1 MCVILCMFQL
11 TDSSMELLTGR
22 CPQLET
28 LDISHCSTLTGATL
42 RSITQVGGGAE
53 GCRRERDTRGALCEK
68 QIINQYGIN

>member
-1 MCVILCMFQL
+1 MCDIVYMFQL

-42 RSITQVGGGAE
+42 RSITQVGGGGRRMSE
-53 GCRRERDTRGALCEK
+53 GERYKRGPV
-68 QIINQYGIN
+68 